1 MTDNNPFIPPAVPV
15 LYSFR
20 RCPYAMRARLA
31 IAIAGVEV
39 ELREI
44 ELRHKPEAMLALSP
58 KGTVP
63 VLQLENGSV
72 IDESLDIML
81 WALHKNDPAQWLG
94 SGVEMKDDMQL
105 IHRNDRDFKP
115 DLDRYKYADRY
126 PEFSRFHYR
135 QQGERFLA
143 ELEQRLQSNHHVTA
157 PHFALAD
164 AAILPFVRQFAA
176 VDAEWFE
183 SSPYPE
189 VRQWLNRF
197 LNSRLLAVSMKK
209 YPPWR
214 PGDPCLFFGG
224 AGFS

>member
-1 MTDNNPFIPPAVPV
+1 MTVNTPFFPHAVPV

-39 ELREI
+39 ELREV
-44 ELRHKPEAMLALSP
+44 ELRHKPEAMLALSS

-72 IDESLDIML
+72 LDESLDIML
-81 WALHKNDPAQWLG
+81 WALHKNDPARWIG
-94 SGVEMKDDMQL
+94 SEAEMKDAMQL

-115 DLDRYKYADRY
+115 YLDRYKYTDRY
-126 PEFSRFHYR
+126 PEFTQFHYR
-135 QQGERFLA
+135 QHGERFLA
-143 ELEQRLQSNHHVTA
+143 ELEQRLQQKQFVTA

-176 VDAEWFE
+176 VDAGWFE

-189 VRQWLNRF
+189 VRQWLNQF
-197 LNSRLLAVSMKK
+197 LNSRLLAVSMNK

-224 AGFS
+224 AGFN